1 MTAESLGHIFIFIGI
16 MATWLF
22 PLWLYFHWLRD
33 DDKMLADFAVAMG
46 DTVAMGGTVIYF
58 TLISHYFKFTVS
70 VTI

>member
-1 MTAESLGHIFIFIGI
+1 MNSESLGHIFIFIGI

-46 DTVAMGGTVIYF
+46 GTVIYF
-58 TLISHYFKFTVS
+58 KFISHCFKFTVS

>member
-33 DDKMLADFAVAMG
+33 DKMLADFAVAMS
-46 DTVAMGGTVIYF
+46 GTVIYF

>member
-22 PLWLYFHWLRD
+22 PLWLYFYWLRD

-46 DTVAMGGTVIYF
+46 DTVIYF

>member
-16 MATWLF
+16 ISTWLF
-22 PLWLYFHWLRD
+22 PTWLYFHWLRD
-33 DDKMLADFAVAMG
+33 VGKMLADFAIAMG
-46 DTVAMGGTVIYF
+46 YTVSYF

>member
-46 DTVAMGGTVIYF
+46 CTVVYF

>member
-22 PLWLYFHWLRD
+22 PLWLYFHWLLD

-46 DTVAMGGTVIYF
+46 CTVIYF
-58 TLISHYFKFTVS
+58 KFIAHYFEFTVS

>member
-33 DDKMLADFAVAMG
+33 DDENLIDYVTAIAYSGV
-46 DTVAMGGTVIYF
+46 YF

>member
-22 PLWLYFHWLRD
+22 PLWLYFYWLRD
-33 DDKMLADFAVAMG
+33 DDKILADFAVAMG
-46 DTVAMGGTVIYF
+46 DTVTYF

>member
-1 MTAESLGHIFIFIGI
+1 MTDESLGHIFMFIGI
-16 MATWLF
+16 VSTWIF

-46 DTVAMGGTVIYF
+46 CTVIYF
-58 TLISHYFKFTVS
+58 KFIVYYFKFTIS

>member
-22 PLWLYFHWLRD
+22 PLWLYFYWLRG
-33 DDKMLADFAVAMG
+33 DDKIGDFAVAMG
-46 DTVAMGGTVIYF
+46 YTVSYF

>member
-22 PLWLYFHWLRD
+22 PLWLYFYYLD
-33 DDKMLADFAVAMG
+33 DG
-46 DTVAMGGTVIYF
+46 DEILIDYVTAIAYSGVYF